1 MTHLKPPASPLAVC
15 EDILR
20 KSKQYNLEHHCLPSE
35 NRVIDRLLNRGHEL
49 ESTYLELHRKLG
61 HHPHALQ
68 EFLAKLLSTAA
79 FWKPEDMKA
88 ARASR
93 YRLIEVNR
101 EIADKAME
109 LSTLLD
115 ERSVLHNHSGFASNT
130 HYHVCEVI
138 EEASEHNPLFGM
150 EIGDKLSRLHYQYD
164 LKYWPSL
171 SDFMDELAQ
180 DASDADIEAT
190 DPLTKAATESS
201 RSSKGDFLRAFLA
214 AIEESSAQVFGRLPS
229 DLKITDNTM
238 ASLIN
243 CALELKVDEMASAD
257 YVKRFRQKE
266 RERSRR
272 TSYWTSASN

>member
-1 MTHLKPPASPLAVC
+1 MTHLKQPSAPLAIC

-35 NRVIDRLLNRGHEL
+35 NRVIDRLLNRSHEL
-49 ESTYLELHRKLG
+49 KSAYQELYRKLG
-61 HHPHALQ
+61 NHPHALQ

-79 FWKPEDMKA
+79 FWNPEDMKA

-93 YRLIEVNR
+93 YRLMEVNR
-101 EIADKAME
+101 QIADKASE
-109 LSTLLD
+109 LSKLLD

-130 HYHVCEVI
+130 HYHVCEII
-138 EEASEHNPLFGM
+138 EEASEHNPLFGL
-150 EIGDKLSRLHYQYD
+150 EVGDKLSRLHYQYD

-180 DASDADIEAT
+180 DACDADIEAT
-190 DPLTKAATESS
+190 DSLTKAATESS

-214 AIEESSAQVFGRLPS
+214 AIEESSAHMFGRLPN
-229 DLKITDNTM
+229 DLGITDNTM

-243 CALELKVDEMASAD
+243 CALELKVDELASAD

-266 RERSRR
+266 RERSRK
-272 TSYWTSASN
+272 TSCGSTASN